1 MGKGGGS
8 ALIGLSK
15 QSVQSRQAPPLA
27 IFAYRLVP
35 VALPAHAEGVSEP
48 SAKPVVLTCA
58 QPTGRLHLGNYLGA
72 VLNWGRMQDDHTC
85 YFGIVDQHAITV
97 PTVPAD
103 LRTNTYECLA
113 QYLACGLDP
122 ARSQLFVQ
130 SHVTGHTEL
139 AWILGCLC
147 PLGQLERMT
156 QFKDKSA
163 KQTSIRAGLLT
174 YPILMAADILLYNAA
189 KVPVGDDQKQH
200 LELTRDLAQ
209 KFNHTYSDTFVIPE
223 PYIATTGAR
232 IMSLQ
237 NPEAK
242 MSKSDPNT
250 AATLFITDSADDIR
264 RKIGSAVTDSG
275 AEVRAAADKPG
286 VTNLLQILSACSG
299 RPTATLEAEFQGKGY
314 GDFKRA
320 VTDAVEAVLAP
331 VRARFATYSAD
342 RAELDRVLKSGAE
355 GAQKAAY
362 RTLAKVHRKVG
373 FVERPR

>member
-1 MGKGGGS
+1 MQAGWAVLTS
-8 ALIGLSK
+8 ATRMPPPIRLS
-15 QSVQSRQAPPLA
+15 QDIHPLT
-27 IFAYRLVP
+27 
-35 VALPAHAEGVSEP
+35 LPAVTEP
-48 SAKPVVLTCA
+48 AAKPVVLTCA

-72 VLNWGRMQDDHTC
+72 VLNWGKMQDDHTC

-103 LRTNTYECLA
+103 LRANTYACLA
-113 QYLACGLDP
+113 QYMACGLDP
-122 ARSQLFVQ
+122 ARSHLFVQ

-163 KQTSIRAGLLT
+163 RQESVRAGLLT
-174 YPILMAADILLYNAA
+174 YPILMAADILLYNAT
-189 KVPVGDDQKQH
+189 KVPVGEDQKQH

-209 KFNHTYSDTFVIPE
+209 KFNHTYSETFVIPE
-223 PYIATTGAR
+223 PYIAATGAR

-237 NPEAK
+237 DPGSK
-242 MSKSDPNT
+242 MSKSDPN
-250 AATLFITDSADDIR
+250 ASATLFVTDSAEEIR

-275 AEVRAAADKPG
+275 SEVRASADKPG
-286 VTNLLQILSACSG
+286 VANLLQILSACSG
-299 RPTATLEAEFQGKGY
+299 RPVPTLEDEFRGKGY
-314 GDFKRA
+314 GSFKQA
-320 VTDAVEAVLAP
+320 VTDAVDAVLAP
-331 VRARFATYSAD
+331 VRERHATFAAD
-342 RAELDRVLKSGAE
+342 RAELDRVLKAGAE